1 MALCV
6 VCAGFAASIW
16 YFSCLFYLYH
26 DAGTFYGGS
35 AVSDLYGE
43 NTYRLLG
50 NVSVGSVFDRKGKI
64 NGDVCRSACILLCAY
79 RTAFLGQ
86 MLPFKAEKAVVDRRR
101 GFCGAVGCW
110 GI

>member
-1 MALCV
+1 ML
-6 VCAGFAASIW
+6 
-16 YFSCLFYLYH
+16 
-26 DAGTFYGGS
+26 GTFYGGS
-35 AVSDLYGE
+35 AESDLYGE

-86 MLPFKAEKAVVDRRR
+86 MLPFKAEKAVVDS
-101 GFCGAVGCW
+101 GAVFVVLLAVGYIGSCQ
-110 GI
+110 G

>member
-1 MALCV
+1 M
-6 VCAGFAASIW
+6 
-16 YFSCLFYLYH
+16 
-26 DAGTFYGGS
+26 
-35 AVSDLYGE
+35 
-43 NTYRLLG
+43 
-50 NVSVGSVFDRKGKI
+50 KGKI